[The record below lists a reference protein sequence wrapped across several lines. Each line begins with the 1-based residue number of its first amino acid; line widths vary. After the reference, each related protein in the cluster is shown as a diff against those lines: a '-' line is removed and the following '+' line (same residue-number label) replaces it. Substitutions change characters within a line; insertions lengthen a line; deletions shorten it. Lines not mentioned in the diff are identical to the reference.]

1 MYKNLKAKLAKRA
14 EGMTSDEELNTATDG
29 GSKLSPK
36 DLQVSTADIAER
48 SPEIIL
54 DGNHAQKDSSIEAV
68 KKPRMKILSV
78 SKVENQLSESTP
90 VHKQEHALDGNKL
103 NPLRVLEYF
112 ARVSPQSVAIVNEK
126 RSLTFEQLNI
136 IVRQF
141 AIKFQKQGIEPGD
154 LVVTKLPITLDWIST
169 LALMSIGAITCSKA
183 GRATIDS
190 SFNARFLISDGSLIW
205 QGIDTIIMNDSWL
218 HDAEHLD
225 PNQLSQADF
234 DYETPSRVIFTN
246 GTLNNPKAVGLSLK
260 AINERANHNNRT
272 WLNEKSAMTLM
283 DLSAGLGFFTFYSLF
298 VKGEKIVTTSQFTLD
313 AVRIANSQG
322 VEVFVASPM
331 RVLQLMELMKRTQ
344 SSLPNLRKVIISG
357 NIPTL
362 TLLKRVDQTLGVQVL
377 NIYGSTEC
385 GDISLLPVNL
395 STESGDMGWIHPE
408 AQVEIFN
415 VNGDAV
421 AQGSQGR
428 IATRSNSMVHGYF
441 RTAQPNRKVFD
452 QGWFLSGDIGY
463 VSQDGR
469 LVITGQESDLITVG
483 KQRVNS
489 HSIEELVLDYAG
501 VVDCAAFAFTSK
513 ANEPSLGVAIVGD
526 RDLNLKLMTDSL
538 TRELGE
544 VAPKTYF
551 VTQSIPRDLNGK
563 VEMTLLLKA
572 LNEKM
577 PQKGKDQ
584 GESV

>member
-1 MYKNLKAKLAKRA
+1 
-14 EGMTSDEELNTATDG
+14 
-29 GSKLSPK
+29 
-36 DLQVSTADIAER
+36 
-48 SPEIIL
+48 
-54 DGNHAQKDSSIEAV
+54 
-68 KKPRMKILSV
+68 
-78 SKVENQLSESTP
+78 
-90 VHKQEHALDGNKL
+90 
-103 NPLRVLEYF
+103 
-112 ARVSPQSVAIVNEK
+112 
-126 RSLTFEQLNI
+126 
-136 IVRQF
+136 
-141 AIKFQKQGIEPGD
+141 
-154 LVVTKLPITLDWIST
+154 
-169 LALMSIGAITCSKA
+169 MSIGAITCSKA

-205 QGIDTIIMNDSWL
+205 QSTDTIIMNDSWL
-218 HDAEHLD
+218 HDAEQLD

-234 DYETPSRVIFTN
+234 DYEAPSRAIFTN

-298 VKGEKIVTTSQFTLD
+298 VKGEKIVTTSQFTVD

-322 VEVFVASPM
+322 VEVFVASTM
-331 RVLQLMELMKRTQ
+331 RVLQLMELMERTH

-362 TLLKRVDQTLGVQVL
+362 ALLKRVDQTLGVQVL

-428 IATRSNSMVHGYF
+428 IATRSSSMVHGYF
-441 RTAQPNRKVFD
+441 RTLQPNRKVFD
-452 QGWFLSGDIGY
+452 LGWFFSGDIGY
-463 VSQDGR
+463 VTQDGR

-513 ANEPSLGVAIVGD
+513 ANKPCLGVAIVGD

-538 TRELGE
+538 KRDLGE

-577 PQKGKDQ
+577 AQKGKDQ
-584 GESV
+584 GESA

>member
-1 MYKNLKAKLAKRA
+1 MYKNLKAKLAKRSV
-14 EGMTSDEELNTATDG
+14 GMTSDEELITSTDG
-29 GSKLSPK
+29 GSELSPK
-36 DLQVSTADIAER
+36 DLQVSMADIAER

-54 DGNHAQKDSSIEAV
+54 DGNHAQKDSSIEAF
-68 KKPRMKILSV
+68 KKPKMKILSV
-78 SKVENQLSESTP
+78 SKVENKLSESTP
-90 VHKQEHALDGNKL
+90 VQNQEHALDGNKL

-141 AIKFQKQGIEPGD
+141 AIKFQKQGIKPGD

-183 GRATIDS
+183 GRAAIDS

-205 QGIDTIIMNDSWL
+205 QSTDTIIMNDSWL

-234 DYETPSRVIFTN
+234 DYEAPSRVIFTN

-298 VKGEKIVTTSQFTLD
+298 IKGEKIVTTSQFTLD

-322 VEVFVASPM
+322 VEVFVASTM
-331 RVLQLMELMKRTQ
+331 RVVQLMELIKRTQ

-362 TLLKRVDQTLGVQVL
+362 ALLKRVDQTLGVQVL

-421 AQGSQGR
+421 AKGSQGR
-428 IATRSNSMVHGYF
+428 IATRSSSMVHGYF

-452 QGWFLSGDIGY
+452 DGWFFSGDIGY

-469 LVITGQESDLITVG
+469 LVITGRESDLIAVG
-483 KQRVNS
+483 KQKVNS

-513 ANEPSLGVAIVGD
+513 SNEPSLGVAIVGD
-526 RDLNLKLMTDSL
+526 KDLNLKLMSDSL

-544 VAPKTYF
+544 IAPRTYF

-563 VEMTLLLKA
+563 VDMALLLKT
-572 LNEKM
+572 LNEKIT
-577 PQKGKDQ
+577 QKRKGQ
-584 GESV
+584 GESA

>member
-1 MYKNLKAKLAKRA
+1 MYKNLKAKLAKR
-14 EGMTSDEELNTATDG
+14 EKRIDHSEEFLSSTDTESDVSQSVLDTATTD
-29 GSKLSPK
+29 SVK
-36 DLQVSTADIAER
+36 Q

-54 DGNHAQKDSSIEAV
+54 DSNHTPTTA
-68 KKPRMKILSV
+68 
-78 SKVENQLSESTP
+78 ESTLVLNP
-90 VHKQEHALDGNKL
+90 EYAVDSNNL
-103 NPLRVLEYF
+103 NPLKVLEYF

-126 RSLTFEQLNI
+126 RSLTFEQLNV

-141 AIKFQKQGIEPGD
+141 ALKFQKQGIEPGD

-183 GRATIDS
+183 GRAAIDA

-205 QGIDTIIMNDSWL
+205 PSTDTVIMSDSWL
-218 HDAEHLD
+218 HDAEQID
-225 PNQLSQADF
+225 PNQLSQANF
-234 DYETPSRVIFTN
+234 DYEAPSRVIFTN

-298 VKGEKIVTTSQFTLD
+298 IKGEKIVTTSHFTLD
-313 AVRIANSQG
+313 AVRIANSQHI
-322 VEVFVASPM
+322 EVFVASTM
-331 RVLQLMELMKRTQ
+331 RIVQLMELMKRTQ
-344 SSLPNLRKVIISG
+344 SSLPNLRKIVISG

-362 TLLKRVDQTLGVQVL
+362 ALLKRVDQTLGVQVL

-385 GDISLLPVNL
+385 GDISLLPV
-395 STESGDMGWIHPE
+395 SPDTESGEMGWIHPE

-415 VNGDAV
+415 TNGDAL
-421 AQGSQGR
+421 ARGTQGR
-428 IATRSNSMVHGYF
+428 IATRSTSMVHGYF

-452 QGWFLSGDIGY
+452 DGWFFSGDIGY

-469 LVITGQESDLITVG
+469 LVITGRESDLITVG
-483 KQRVNS
+483 KQKVNS

-513 ANEPSLGVAIVGD
+513 SNEPSLGVAIVGD
-526 RDLNLKLMTDSL
+526 KDLNLKLMTDSL

-544 VAPKTYF
+544 IAPRTYF

-563 VEMTLLLKA
+563 VDMALLLKT
-572 LNEKM
+572 LNEKIT
-577 PQKGKDQ
+577 QKRKGQ
-584 GESV
+584 GESA